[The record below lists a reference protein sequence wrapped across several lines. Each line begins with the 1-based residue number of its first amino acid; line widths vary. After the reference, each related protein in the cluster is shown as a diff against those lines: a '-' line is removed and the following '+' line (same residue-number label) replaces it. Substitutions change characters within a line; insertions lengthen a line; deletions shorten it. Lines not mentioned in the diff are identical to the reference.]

1 MQRSDYHIVSKL
13 EMMGRS
19 KGCSESPVATLL
31 RFVNELGEG
40 EAVFIKLDPSR
51 FPLNA
56 LKVLVEKMGYGFE
69 YIGQE
74 GGLDKCVVYRPASN
88 GSG

>member
-1 MQRSDYHIVSKL
+1 
-13 EMMGRS
+13 MMGRS

-31 RFVNELGEG
+31 RFVNGLGEG
-40 EAVFIKLDPSR
+40 EALFIKLDPSR

-69 YIGQE
+69 YLGQKD
-74 GGLDKCVVYRPASN
+74 GLEECIVYHRISDSPD
-88 GSG
+88 